1 MSRSGAALCR
11 VFFDFCWNFV
21 EPVSISITIFA
32 ALDSLFLCK
41 DTVVVTEHILAF
53 SRLYTGQIVTL

>member
-1 MSRSGAALCR
+1 M
-11 VFFDFCWNFV
+11 
-21 EPVSISITIFA
+21 SITIFA

-53 SRLYTGQIVTL
+53 SRLYTGQIITL